1 MAGPSPRML
10 LTAMLAAAFAYGC
23 TPVEVAV
30 GAGAATGVAAAQE
43 RGIVASAKDTAIS
56 FQIQELWF
64 RTDHVMFGKL
74 STSVS
79 EGRALVT
86 GKVQDPE
93 MRVEAIKLAWQ
104 VEGVKE
110 IINEI
115 EVVNT
120 SSMADSARDLW
131 ITTQLRGYL
140 TFDKDIRSINYS
152 IDTVNGTVYLMG
164 IARDQAELD
173 RVTNHARNLSYVRRV
188 VSYVRVQA

>member
-1 MAGPSPRML
+1 
-10 LTAMLAAAFAYGC
+10 
-23 TPVEVAV
+23 
-30 GAGAATGVAAAQE
+30 
-43 RGIVASAKDTAIS
+43 
-56 FQIQELWF
+56 
-64 RTDHVMFGKL
+64 MFGKL

-110 IINEI
+110 VINEI

-120 SSMADSARDLW
+120 SSITDSARDFW
-131 ITTQLRGYL
+131 ITTQLRGHI

-164 IARDQAELD
+164 IARTQAELD
-173 RVTNHARNLSYVRRV
+173 RVTNHARNLAYVKRV
-188 VSYVRVQA
+188 VSYVRVEA